1 MVRERVLMLILD
13 FIDKIE
19 FKLLEYLEGKRVFD
33 LLEMIL
39 FLLRYCCSV
48 WLLRPFNF
56 YLYFDYGIAIVG
68 KPDDY

>member
-13 FIDKIE
+13 LIDEIE
-19 FKLLEYLEGKRVFD
+19 LNLLEYLEGKRVFD

-48 WLLRPFNF
+48 WLFRPFNF
-56 YLYFDYGIAIVG
+56 YLYFDYGISIVG